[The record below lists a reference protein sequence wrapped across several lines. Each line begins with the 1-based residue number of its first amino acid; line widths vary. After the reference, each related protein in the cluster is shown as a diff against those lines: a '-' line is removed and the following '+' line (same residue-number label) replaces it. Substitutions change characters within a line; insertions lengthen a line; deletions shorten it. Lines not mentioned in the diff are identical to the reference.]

1 MSREWQQTRFKEFV
15 MPDAVYYQSIWAVRD
30 LRRMENRI
38 REIDRDVSPSYDGS
52 LVSDRCRDFSS
63 KRPTEKKAMEKI
75 LLQTKIKAI
84 QRALYQ
90 VPEAY
95 RDCVLNNVAFRK
107 ESFSCNPKIWKIW
120 KQRFLY
126 NVAKNL
132 SLM

>member
-75 LLQTKIKAI
+75 LLQTRIKAI
-84 QRALYQ
+84 QRAL
-90 VPEAY
+90 
-95 RDCVLNNVAFRK
+95 
-107 ESFSCNPKIWKIW
+107 
-120 KQRFLY
+120 
-126 NVAKNL
+126 
-132 SLM
+132 